1 MRRMRAE
8 KRRRPKP
15 RDLAGGVGVEV
26 GSGGTGGRLGGTVTW
41 THCDRE
47 SDLGRCH
54 SIIAQIEHNS
64 VIELLKDRHSVDG
77 IWFNNCEMRRGQR
90 RGSGGTEAVFSQ
102 VNSSGS
108 AGMIDQLSKR
118 ENDIV
123 ELAAK
128 GRTDREIASELN
140 IASGTLN
147 TYWMRIRTKLNMSMR
162 GEIVAL
168 FVKAEGER
176 EKAELAESAARSA
189 AFLLATSMAADTL
202 GANFGV
208 FDKNGRFLFRA
219 GPALKTQKAHVTQLL
234 SDGDAAGVARF
245 LADWKAGSEL
255 KVNGLEGVYQL
266 QVIQAEHTNIG
277 LLIVHK

>member
-1 MRRMRAE
+1 
-8 KRRRPKP
+8 
-15 RDLAGGVGVEV
+15 
-26 GSGGTGGRLGGTVTW
+26 
-41 THCDRE
+41 
-47 SDLGRCH
+47 
-54 SIIAQIEHNS
+54 
-64 VIELLKDRHSVDG
+64 
-77 IWFNNCEMRRGQR
+77 
-90 RGSGGTEAVFSQ
+90 
-102 VNSSGS
+102 
-108 AGMIDQLSKR
+108 MIDQLSKR

-189 AFLLATSMAADTL
+189 AFLLATSMAAETL

-219 GPALKTQKAHVTQLL
+219 GPVLKTQKAHVTQLL